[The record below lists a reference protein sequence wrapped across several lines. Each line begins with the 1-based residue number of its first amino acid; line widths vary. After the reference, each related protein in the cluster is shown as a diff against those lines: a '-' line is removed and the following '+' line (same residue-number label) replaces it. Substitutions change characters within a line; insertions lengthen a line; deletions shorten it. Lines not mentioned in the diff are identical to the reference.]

1 MQYVRLVTGALAQL
15 GAKRLIVL
23 GLVGV
28 FVFGLLITG
37 TYYLNRPVRE
47 PLYTGLDAE
56 DINRIGRVLS
66 EVGIPFDVSVAGD
79 AVLVDY
85 GNSAQ
90 ARMILAEKGLPKSD
104 KAGYELFDQMGSLG
118 LTSFM
123 QQVTK
128 VRALEGELARTIE
141 LLEGIRSARVHL
153 GQKGEGAFRSKS
165 DQPTASVVIKTDG
178 NAKESLASSVRQIV
192 ASAIPGLKSEQVTVM
207 TTDGQTLVSGGDP
220 GMAEPDRKLQ
230 LEQRVAEETRQ
241 SAERAISAM
250 VGLNNLRVSVTA
262 QLNADKRQT
271 TETNFDPES
280 KIERSLKTV
289 KESQENQNS
298 TGSETTSVAQNIPQE
313 PAAPSGGDA
322 SREKKDRKEE
332 TANYE
337 LNSKQVAVESV
348 GYTIERLSLA
358 MLLNKQALLKAQGA
372 TPDEAKLQA
381 QVEEIESLVKSAVGF
396 NEKRGDSIKIVAAD
410 FIAEELPPA
419 SEGASPVTDILM
431 GNLGTII
438 NAISLLIAF
447 ALVLLLGLR
456 PALKAILDSS
466 SSAPLA
472 LPGEQF
478 QANVADMQA
487 LPETSFEPAK
497 LAGGAARDKLNKV
510 VEIDVDRAAHVLK
523 QWLEKPKAETA

>member
-1 MQYVRLVTGALAQL
+1 MQYVSLLVNALAQL
-15 GAKRLIVL
+15 GARRLIVL
-23 GLVGV
+23 GLVGA
-28 FVFGLLITG
+28 FVFGLLTTG

-66 EVGIPFDVSVAGD
+66 EVGIPYDVSVGGD

-85 GNSAQ
+85 GNAAQ

-153 GQKGEGAFRSKS
+153 GQKGEGAFRSKA

-207 TTDGQTLVSGGDP
+207 TTDGQTLVSGGET

-250 VGLNNLRVSVTA
+250 VGLTNLRVSVTA

-313 PAAPSGGDA
+313 PTAPSGGDS

-348 GYTIERLSLA
+348 GYTIERLSLSI
-358 MLLNKQALLKAQGA
+358 LLNKQTLLKSQGA
-372 TPDEAKLQA
+372 APDEAKLVN
-381 QVEEIESLVKSAVGF
+381 QVQEIESLVRSAVGF
-396 NEKRGDSIKIVAAD
+396 NEKRGDSIKVVAAD
-410 FIAEELPPA
+410 FIAEDAGPRFRRHVAVHRNPHGQPRHAHQCGEFADRLRARSGSWAPPR
-419 SEGASPVTDILM
+419 SESHPRVQI
-431 GNLGTII
+431 
-438 NAISLLIAF
+438 
-447 ALVLLLGLR
+447 
-456 PALKAILDSS
+456 
-466 SSAPLA
+466 
-472 LPGEQF
+472 
-478 QANVADMQA
+478 
-487 LPETSFEPAK
+487 
-497 LAGGAARDKLNKV
+497 
-510 VEIDVDRAAHVLK
+510 
-523 QWLEKPKAETA
+523 